1 MNNFTSEMPF
11 WEILLPEINLELA
24 KLVKEKTSP
33 EIYYNQFYEILK
45 DKYKNYDRIYTDGS
59 KDDDAVSS
67 ASVPL
72 NKNVKEQS
80 QRIPS
85 AASIFTAEANAIDM
99 ALDAI
104 NKTNNINC
112 LILSDSLSCLMA
124 LKSSDTKNPIILK
137 LKLRIHRILSR
148 GINISLIWIPSHVGI
163 EGNEMADEL
172 AKFSLKDEDI
182 KRKRMFLIP
191 IHIVTK

>member
-1 MNNFTSEMPF
+1 M
-11 WEILLPEINLELA
+11 
-24 KLVKEKTSP
+24 
-33 EIYYNQFYEILK
+33 LK

-59 KDDDAVSS
+59 KDDNAVSS

-72 NKNVKEQS
+72 NKKVKEQS

-104 NKTNNINC
+104 NKINNVNC
-112 LILSDSLSCLMA
+112 LILTDSLSCLMA

-137 LKLRIHRILSR
+137 LKLRMHRILSR
-148 GINISLIWIPSHVGI
+148 GINISLVWIPSHVGI
-163 EGNEMADEL
+163 EGNEWLMNWQNSAS
-172 AKFSLKDEDI
+172 KMK
-182 KRKRMFLIP
+182 M
-191 IHIVTK
+191 